1 MIVAVFGVMVLTVAI
16 AFLLIMRI
24 QAKLEKMKGGR
35 RQTSHF
41 EFEMGPLPPPAPEN
55 AIATLQP
62 ISSQDLVDLAARQQ
76 RIANEQAL
84 PSNPHSVAILH
95 ADDRDD
101 EPTLV
106 RKLYAL
112 TQYIHT
118 PYSPAQSNAQSTSLL
133 GDLVIINIATEEDYV
148 VPIMQRLLLLNNRQY
163 PRLFFVC
170 RRHDGT
176 LQPFKPFANQLTT
189 FQLPFFKYAPIA
201 EKQDSDPEYSVYFGA
216 SNVYE
221 MPALYAEPND
231 ENIIY
236 LKYTTLIE

>member
-1 MIVAVFGVMVLTVAI
+1 MIIAVFGVLLLTAAV
-16 AFLLIMRI
+16 AFLLILRV

-35 RQTSHF
+35 RRTEHF
-41 EFEMGPLPPPAPEN
+41 EFEMGPLPPPAPDS
-55 AIATLQP
+55 AVATLQP
-62 ISSQDLVDLAARQQ
+62 VSAQDVADLAAAQQ
-76 RIANEQAL
+76 RLATEHPL
-84 PSNPHSVAILH
+84 PMNPRSVVIVHL
-95 ADDRDD
+95 DDRDD
-101 EPTLV
+101 EATLV

-112 TQYIHT
+112 TRYIHT
-118 PYSPAQSNAQSTSLL
+118 PYSTAASTAASTKLL

-148 VPIMQRLLLLNNRQY
+148 VPIIQRLLLLNNRQY

-201 EKQDSDPEYSVYFGA
+201 EKQDTDPEYSVYFGA

-231 ENIIY
+231 ENVICLQY
-236 LKYTTLIE
+236 SASSQ